1 MSIVRCPNGHY
12 YDDKR
17 FSTCPHCLYFGANIA
32 ANAHTE
38 TVGNNVLFNSYRFT
52 EGDDDNE
59 KTIAKNINIL
69 DSDDEKTIRFSDAA
83 DDDEKTIGF
92 MNMVTKVNPVVGWLV
107 CIDGPER
114 GRDYRLHAERNF
126 IGRSWKMDVIIVD
139 DRSVSRKN
147 HVSIVYDPRSGRF
160 TIVNGEGTKTL
171 LNGEPV
177 TEPKGIK
184 DGDKIGIGDSTYDFV
199 AYCREDRQWI

>member
-17 FSTCPHCLYFGANIA
+17 FSTCPHCLSFGANIT
-32 ANAHTE
+32 NKE
-38 TVGNNVLFNSYRFT
+38 TVGVSFAHNLFQSNRFI
-52 EGDDDNE
+52 EDNE
-59 KTIAKNINIL
+59 KTV
-69 DSDDEKTIRFSDAA
+69 
-83 DDDEKTIGF
+83 EKTIGF
-92 MNMVTKVNPVVGWLV
+92 MKMATKVNPVVGWLV

-126 IGRSWKMDVIIVD
+126 IGRTWKMDVNIVD
-139 DRSVSRKN
+139 DRSVSREN
-147 HVSIVYDPRSGRF
+147 HASIVYDPHSGLF
-160 TIVNGEGTKTL
+160 MIVNGEGIKTY

-177 TEPKGIK
+177 TEPKIIK
-184 DGDKIGIGDSTYDFV
+184 DGDKIGIGSSTYDFV

>member
-32 ANAHTE
+32 TNAHNGTPAN
-38 TVGNNVLFNSYRFT
+38 GALFNNYGFA
-52 EGDDDNE
+52 EDDE
-59 KTIAKNINIL
+59 KTIAKKSNIS
-69 DSDDEKTIRFSDAA
+69 DDDEKTVRFEDAA
-83 DDDEKTIGF
+83 GDDEKTIGF
-92 MNMVTKVNPVVGWLV
+92 MNMVTKANPVVGWLV

-126 IGRSWKMDVIIVD
+126 IGRTWKMDVNIVD
-139 DRSVSRKN
+139 DRSVSREN
-147 HVSIVYDPRSGRF
+147 HASIIYDPHSSRF
-160 TIVNGEGTKTL
+160 IIVNGEGIKTF

-177 TEPKGIK
+177 MEPKIIK
-184 DGDKIGIGDSTYDFV
+184 DGDKIGIGDSIYDFV
-199 AYCREDRQWI
+199 AYCREDRQWT